1 MISVTHLPLGR
12 PARSTRR
19 PPGLRDVDRVAAR
32 LFGDGR
38 PGSLC
43 HGPLQW
49 RRDHPVIGRHQ
60 VPVRLAAPSRLT
72 HLAIERLDSP
82 RDLRVG
88 HERCLPRRD
97 IGGERSREFLAIEEQ
112 EAVTLSRPRLPGTGG
127 IAPYDQGGLS
137 LTSVGFEGTKWRSA
151 RQYLRV
157 NTSFVDQ
164 ATEVVDITCQ
174 HRVAV
179 SGKQRD
185 MGVDDIC
192 CLGCP
197 AEVAG

>member
-1 MISVTHLPLGR
+1 MLILSLR
-12 PARSTRR
+12 SARGVRTSNRR
-19 PPGLRDVDRVAAR
+19 
-32 LFGDGR
+32 
-38 PGSLC
+38 LC
-43 HGPLQW
+43 WQEDLLE
-49 RRDHPVIGRHQ
+49 RRN
-60 VPVRLAAPSRLT
+60 
-72 HLAIERLDSP
+72 AIR
-82 RDLRVG
+82 
-88 HERCLPRRD
+88 
-97 IGGERSREFLAIEEQ
+97 A
-112 EAVTLSRPRLPGTGG
+112 TLSRPRLPGTGG

-197 AEVAG
+197 AEVAGSA